1 MNNLFLLITDWKI
14 ETPKS
19 YGAFHLV
26 ALALTIIAAIVLGIY
41 GNRLSKD
48 QEKCDKIAKRVT
60 LIFGLLLLTI
70 EIYKQTLY
78 TLDAGHYQWYAFP
91 YQFCSVPMYA
101 CLINA
106 FIKNQKIN
114 NAIYYF
120 LSMFGFVSGVAVMLY
135 PGDVFVS
142 TLTICIHT
150 MIWHGSLLALG
161 VFMMTSRRLGRN
173 IIKEVIP
180 GTIVFTCFL
189 VGALILDIVMYHALF
204 KDGAIYAGQTFNMF
218 FISPYFNCTLP
229 ILSGIYPKVPYVVF
243 LFCYLLAFTLGVSI
257 VWGVNYLIRFITSK
271 VKKEK
276 VVNE

>member
-1 MNNLFLLITDWKI
+1 MNSLFLLITDWKI
-14 ETPKS
+14 ETPKTF
-19 YGAFHLV
+19 GAFHLV
-26 ALALTIIAAIVLGIY
+26 ALALTIGLAIILGIY
-41 GNRLSKD
+41 GSKLSND

-60 LIFGLLLLTI
+60 LIFGLILLTI

-120 LSMFGFVSGVAVMLY
+120 LAMFGFVSGMAVMIY

-150 MIWHGSLLALG
+150 MIWHGSLVALG
-161 VFMMTSRRLGRN
+161 VFLMTSRKLGRN
-173 IIKEVIP
+173 IFKEVIP

-189 VGALILDIVMYHALF
+189 VGALLLDIVMYHALF
-204 KDGAIYAGQTFNMF
+204 KEGAKFAGETFNMF

-229 ILSGIYPKVPYVVF
+229 ILSIIYPKVPYIVF
-243 LFCYLLAFTLGVSI
+243 LFTYLIAFTLAAFI
-257 VWGVNYLIRFITSK
+257 VVTPVTLASKIRA
-271 VKKEK
+271 KEA
-276 VVNE
+276 

>member
-26 ALALTIIAAIVLGIY
+26 ALALAIGLAIFLGIY

-48 QEKCDKIAKRVT
+48 QEKCDKITKRIAFFVG
-60 LIFGLLLLTI
+60 IGLLII

-78 TLDAGHYQWYAFP
+78 TLDGGSYQWYAFP

-101 CLINA
+101 CLINF
-106 FIKNQKIN
+106 FIKNQKVN

-120 LSMFGFVSGVAVMLY
+120 LAMFGFVSGIAVMLY
-135 PGDVFVS
+135 PGDLFVP

-150 MIWHGSLLALG
+150 MLWHGSLLALG

-173 IIKEVIP
+173 FLKEVIP
-180 GTIVFTCFL
+180 GTIVFACFL
-189 VGALILDIVMYHALF
+189 AGALLLDIVMYHALF
-204 KDGAIYAGQTFNMF
+204 KEGAKYAGQTFNMF

-229 ILSGIYPKVPYVVF
+229 ILSSIYPKVPYLVF

-257 VWGVNYLIRFITSK
+257 VWGVNFLIRFIISK
-271 VKKEK
+271 AKKEK

>member
-26 ALALTIIAAIVLGIY
+26 ALALAIGLAIFLGIY

-48 QEKCDKIAKRVT
+48 QEKCDKITKRIAFFVG
-60 LIFGLLLLTI
+60 IGLLII

-78 TLDAGHYQWYAFP
+78 TLDGGSYQWYAFP

-101 CLINA
+101 CLINF
-106 FIKNQKIN
+106 FIKNQKVN

-120 LSMFGFVSGVAVMLY
+120 LAMFGFVSGIAVMLY
-135 PGDVFVS
+135 PGDLFVP

-150 MIWHGSLLALG
+150 MLWHGSLLALG

-173 IIKEVIP
+173 FLKEVIP
-180 GTIVFTCFL
+180 GTIVFACFL
-189 VGALILDIVMYHALF
+189 EGELLLDIVMYHALF
-204 KDGAIYAGQTFNMF
+204 KEGAKYAGQTFNMF

-229 ILSGIYPKVPYVVF
+229 ILSSIYPKVPYLVF

-257 VWGVNYLIRFITSK
+257 VWGVNFLIRFIISK
-271 VKKEK
+271 AKKEK

>member
-1 MNNLFLLITDWKI
+1 MNNLFLLITNWKI

-26 ALALTIIAAIVLGIY
+26 ALALAIGLAIFLGIY

-48 QEKCDKIAKRVT
+48 QEKCDKVTKRLAFFVG
-60 LIFGLLLLTI
+60 IGLLII

-78 TLDAGHYQWYAFP
+78 TLDGGSYQWYAFP

-101 CLINA
+101 CLINF
-106 FIKNQKIN
+106 FIKNQKVN

-120 LSMFGFVSGVAVMLY
+120 LAMFGFVSGIAVMLY
-135 PGDVFVS
+135 PGDVFVP

-150 MIWHGSLLALG
+150 MLWHGSLLALG

-173 IIKEVIP
+173 FLKEVIP

-189 VGALILDIVMYHALF
+189 AGALLLDIVMYHALF
-204 KDGAIYAGQTFNMF
+204 KEGAKYAGQTFNMF

-229 ILSGIYPKVPYVVF
+229 ILSSIYPKVPYLVF

-257 VWGVNYLIRFITSK
+257 VWGINYLVRFIISK
-271 VKKEK
+271 TKKEK

>member
-1 MNNLFLLITDWKI
+1 MNNLFLLITNWKI

-26 ALALTIIAAIVLGIY
+26 ALALAIGLAIFLGIY

-48 QEKCDKIAKRVT
+48 QEKCDKVTKRLAFFVG
-60 LIFGLLLLTI
+60 IGLLII

-78 TLDAGHYQWYAFP
+78 TLDGGSYQWYAFP

-101 CLINA
+101 CLINF
-106 FIKNQKIN
+106 FIKNQKVN

-120 LSMFGFVSGVAVMLY
+120 LAMFGFVSGIAVMLY
-135 PGDVFVS
+135 PGDVFVP

-150 MIWHGSLLALG
+150 MLWHGSLLALG
-161 VFMMTSRRLGRN
+161 VFMMTSRRLGRSFF
-173 IIKEVIP
+173 KEVIP

-189 VGALILDIVMYHALF
+189 AGALLLDIVMYHALF
-204 KDGAIYAGQTFNMF
+204 KEGAKYAGQTFNMF

-229 ILSGIYPKVPYVVF
+229 ILSSIYPKVPYLVF

-257 VWGVNYLIRFITSK
+257 VWGINYLVRFIISK
-271 VKKEK
+271 TKKEK